1 MTNYAVL
8 RYFDVVD
15 LSESTMNIARTIA
28 DRIFRPIVQYSPI
41 EKPRYVVFTST
52 DVRKRNDN
60 EEEKIKANKL
70 LDYVLKNHDMLQ
82 TPIVTL
88 PAKDAPDYL
97 RRHCQLPNLSS
108 LLIQRARKIN
118 FPELS
123 LTNQRHMRTMNILPE
138 INQTHTWLIDGPRT
152 FTT

>member
-1 MTNYAVL
+1 MC
-8 RYFDVVD
+8 
-15 LSESTMNIARTIA
+15 ESTMNMARAIA
-28 DRIFRPIVQYSPI
+28 DEIYVPITQRYPI
-41 EKPRYVVFTST
+41 KKPRYVVFTST

-97 RRHCQLPNLSS
+97 RRHYQLPNLSS
-108 LLIQRARKIN
+108 LLLIQRARKIN
-118 FPELS
+118 FAELS

>member
-1 MTNYAVL
+1 
-8 RYFDVVD
+8 
-15 LSESTMNIARTIA
+15 MNMARAIA
-28 DRIFRPIVQYSPI
+28 DEIYVPITQHYPI
-41 EKPRYVVFTST
+41 KKPRYVVFTST

-60 EEEKIKANKL
+60 EEEKIKTNKL
-70 LDYVLKNHDMLQ
+70 LDYVLKNHDMLQQ

-97 RRHCQLPNLSS
+97 RRRHYELPPPNLSS

-118 FPELS
+118 FAELS
-123 LTNQRHMRTMNILPE
+123 LTNQRHMRRRTMNNILPE